1 MSTNIKLSTK
11 FIISGIKADN
21 SRVYYAIDTH
31 SGGYPYWSTYHGSAK
46 EFDAVVDVY
55 QVGKEDYMRKEV
67 IKIEVLKVESI
78 ASIVRTEEIVS
89 AAKAKAM
96 AEIDEIQKKLNEKTA
111 ALRRMS

>member
-1 MSTNIKLSTK
+1 MSNITLSTK
-11 FIISGIKADN
+11 FIISGIKADKT
-21 SRVYYAIDTH
+21 RVYYSIDSH

-46 EFDAVVDVY
+46 EFDTVINVS

-78 ASIVRTEEIVS
+78 ASIVSTEEIVS
-89 AAKAKAM
+89 AAKAAAM

-111 ALRRMS
+111 ELRRMS